1 MPMTRHQA
9 RSSFTIEI
17 KRANRRTAEVATVSK
32 AASGLSLADQV
43 FGKTATGPTART
55 TSAIESP
62 TPVPDIDLFKT
73 TAQPSPVRR
82 ILPDLLTI
90 QVDPVE
96 ERAKRE

>member
-9 RSSFTIEI
+9 RSSFTFEI

-55 TSAIESP
+55 ISAVESP
-62 TPVPDIDLFKT
+62 TSGPRHRSIQDDLST
-73 TAQPSPVRR
+73 QSSSPHSS
-82 ILPDLLTI
+82 
-90 QVDPVE
+90 
-96 ERAKRE
+96 